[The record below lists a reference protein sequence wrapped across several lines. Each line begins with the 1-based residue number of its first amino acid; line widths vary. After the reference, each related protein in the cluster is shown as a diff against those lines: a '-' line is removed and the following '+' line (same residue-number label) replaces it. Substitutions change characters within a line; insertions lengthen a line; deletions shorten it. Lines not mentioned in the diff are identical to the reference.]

1 MGIEKV
7 RLIQFQDME
16 FPPGRQVNLVCQEKH
31 VRGGVHIKY
40 HLKYEG
46 YFICMHLIPQS
57 SGAVMQTG
65 IRSLF

>member
-31 VRGGVHIKY
+31 VRGGYRENTI
-40 HLKYEG
+40 
-46 YFICMHLIPQS
+46 
-57 SGAVMQTG
+57 
-65 IRSLF
+65 